1 MSKHAQDI
9 VLTGAPRSTLDAREW
24 QTARERVALL
34 RSARDRLLFFA
45 LLNYLERGWEIIRP
59 LHVAAKRIVWGLG
72 PSGRTVEDVTAFIEC
87 DPIDVYRG
95 LAHACMYA
103 VPGASRVPRQGGL
116 GIVADDAGDVARYLR
131 ILALGTR
138 HPEFPLGLCD
148 IVRAAAVE
156 MTAWQAGLA
165 DVLESVE
172 DCVQRAGEAM

>member
-1 MSKHAQDI
+1 MSKHARDM
-9 VLTGAPRSTLDAREW
+9 VLAGPPRRTLDAQEW

-59 LHVAAKRIVWGLG
+59 LHVAANRIVCGLG
-72 PSGRTVEDVTAFIEC
+72 LDGRTVEDVTAFIEC

-95 LAHACMYA
+95 LAHACMHA
-103 VPGASRVPRQGGL
+103 VPGTARAPRPGGL

-131 ILALGTR
+131 ILALGTH
-138 HPEFPLGLCD
+138 HPEFPPDLHD
-148 IVRAAAVE
+148 MVRAIALE
-156 MTAWQAGLA
+156 MTPWQAGLA
-165 DVLESVE
+165 DVLEPVE

>member
-1 MSKHAQDI
+1 MPTQPRVAPAQE
-9 VLTGAPRSTLDAREW
+9 PRCTLDAQEW

-59 LHVAAKRIVWGLG
+59 LHVAANRIVCGLG
-72 PSGRTVEDVTAFIEC
+72 PGGRSAGDVTAFIEC

-95 LAHACMYA
+95 LAHACMSA
-103 VPGASRVPRQGGL
+103 VPGTSRAPRQGGL

-131 ILALGTR
+131 ILALGTH
-138 HPEFPLGLCD
+138 HPGFPPDLCD
-148 IVRAAAVE
+148 VVRATALE

-165 DVLESVE
+165 DVLEPVE
-172 DCVQRAGEAM
+172 DCVQRAGEVI